1 MFCTIVGTF
10 CTETFFLP
18 PMSMQTFKKLKKYY
32 YLKLPVFSVFLRE
45 YCNLDSRIPYFTHLS
60 RDK

>member
-45 YCNLDSRIPYFTHLS
+45 YCNLDS
-60 RDK
+60 